1 MFKKY
6 FKVDF
11 FEGSPGSPLDEDQIV
26 DMPPWA
32 CNYYIAL
39 PDITRNVK

>member
-11 FEGSPGSPLDEDQIV
+11 FEGSAGSPLDEDQIV
-26 DMPPWA
+26 DMPPWV
-32 CNYYIAL
+32 CDYYNTL
-39 PDITRNVK
+39 PQNSRNIK